1 MSSDS
6 GHERWCHEHWCIQ
19 DSDLEGVEPSAARDI
34 LIECFFEAQKET
46 FARVKKDLGSRA
58 EVEDVRRSVEQA
70 VKLTFKEA
78 GHDFA
83 NPTRRALEDVVQI
96 LARKA
101 GSWGTPD
108 DIIDHHMIEIQRLLD
123 ALARFA

>member
-1 MSSDS
+1 
-6 GHERWCHEHWCIQ
+6 
-19 DSDLEGVEPSAARDI
+19 
-34 LIECFFEAQKET
+34 
-46 FARVKKDLGSRA
+46 VKKELGARS
-58 EVEDVRRSVEQA
+58 EEEDVRRSGEQA
-70 VKLTFKEA
+70 VKATVKEA

-108 DIIDHHMIEIQRLLD
+108 DIVKHHQVEIQRLLE
-123 ALARFA
+123 ALAKFA